1 MKPTEWLSE
10 GDRRAC
16 SNTGHSQDGGWLPP
30 SSTPTPIHLLSNMP
44 TRHGPAPDDEEEG
57 GIGAG
62 GIEGWRWRFGSVRGR
77 RGGGCLYQSV
87 TGWQLTPVPA
97 VATGNWPEPGQSWPA
112 VCACVS
118 VCVRVSVFVCARAFQ
133 PLNTH
138 IYTSHLPSNSSHI
151 LLTISLPLSLS
162 QPPQPVHDILQV
174 NQSVSASWHES
185 TAFIQSTPCLSY
197 LLKYFYLNWPSNQST
212 FLPL

>member
-1 MKPTEWLSE
+1 MANRYEPAEWLSW

-16 SNTGHSQDGGWLPP
+16 SNTGHSQDGGSP
-30 SSTPTPIHLLSNMP
+30 PTPRNFHPLLYTSQTCP
-44 TRHGPAPDDEEEG
+44 TGMGRLEKRREVEG
-57 GIGAG
+57 CRDWGM
-62 GIEGWRWRFGSVRGR
+62 EVEVWECRGR
-77 RGGGCLYQSV
+77 RRRRGVSV
-87 TGWQLTPVPA
+87 SIRHRLTADSCARRGHGQLTR
-97 VATGNWPEPGQSWPA
+97 TRPGLASC
-112 VCACVS
+112 VRTCVS
-118 VCVRVSVFVCARAFQ
+118 VQECVRAPWDA
-133 PLNTH
+133 H

-151 LLTISLPLSLS
+151 LLAISLPLSASL
-162 QPPQPVHDILQV
+162 PPQPVRDILQV